1 MRYTVNKK
9 TVIILSCLLA
19 LGACSSVK
27 KELGVG
33 RNSPDEFMVVKRAP
47 LSLPPDYSL
56 RPPSDSDVAP
66 ASEASNQAKTLLMG
80 EGAEGETTAAAT
92 GSEGALLQKMGAAK
106 ADPNIRSEI
115 NRENGYMAVENQKLV
130 DKLIFW
136 KDEQEVMDDDVD
148 GSVVNPG
155 KESERLKKNEEE
167 GKPVN
172 EGKVPTIEKK
182 KGVVDRIF

>member
-1 MRYTVNKK
+1 MNKK
-9 TVIILSCLLA
+9 IIIACALLLA
-19 LGACSSVK
+19 LPACSSVK

-56 RPPSDSDVAP
+56 RPPSSSDVAP

-80 EGAEGETTAAAT
+80 EGTEGAETASAGGAEGAM
-92 GSEGALLQKMGAAK
+92 LQKIGAAK
-106 ADPNIRSEI
+106 ADPDIRAEI
-115 NRENGYMAVENQKLV
+115 NRENGYMATENQKLV

-136 KDEQEVMDDDVD
+136 KDEQESLDDDVD
-148 GSVVNPG
+148 GSVVNPAQ
-155 KESERLKKNEEE
+155 ETERLKKNEEE
-167 GKPVN
+167 GKPLN

-182 KGVVDRIF
+182 KGVVDRLF

>member
-1 MRYTVNKK
+1 MKNK
-9 TVIILSCLLA
+9 IILSCLLVLA
-19 LGACSSVK
+19 LSACSSVK

-80 EGAEGETTAAAT
+80 QGAEGETTAAAG
-92 GSEGALLQKMGAAK
+92 GSEGALLQKMGAAH
-106 ADPNIRSEI
+106 ADPNIRAEI
-115 NRENGYMAVENQKLV
+115 NRENGYMAAENQKLV

-136 KDEQEVMDDDVD
+136 KDEQEVLDDNVD

-155 KESERLKKNEEE
+155 KEAERLKKNEEE